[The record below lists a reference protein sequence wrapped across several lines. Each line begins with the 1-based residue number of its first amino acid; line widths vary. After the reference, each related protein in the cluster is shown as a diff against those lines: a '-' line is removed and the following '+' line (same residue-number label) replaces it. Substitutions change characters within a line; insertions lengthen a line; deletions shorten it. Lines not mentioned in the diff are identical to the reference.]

1 MVTTDAPALLLTAD
15 EFLAMPENA
24 GFELVHGRVEE
35 IPMGG
40 QSSWLGGE
48 MHGVFR
54 DFLKIHPLG
63 RVFPQETGIAV
74 WADAPNHVRKPD
86 VMFIARG
93 RLPGG
98 KLPEGWITVVP
109 DLVVEVLSPNDE
121 AQKLDAKLDD
131 YRRAGIG
138 VIWVVY
144 PETRKAYV
152 YERGAPIREVEEDGL
167 LEAPALLPGFSLSL
181 RELFAAADAEL

>member
-1 MVTTDAPALLLTAD
+1 MVTVDALALVTAD
-15 EFLAMPENA
+15 EFLAMPGSA
-24 GFELVHGRVEE
+24 GYELVHGQLEE

-48 MHGVFR
+48 VHGTFR
-54 DFLKIHPLG
+54 DYLKVNPLG

-74 WADAPNHVRKPD
+74 WLDAPNHGRKPD

-98 KLPEGWITVVP
+98 KLPAGWITVVP

-138 VIWVVY
+138 ITWVIY

-152 YERGAPIREVEEDGL
+152 YERGAPIREVDEGGA

-181 RELFAAADAEL
+181 RELFAAADAEV